1 MSIISSF
8 LSVVKQNSMNYR
20 DKEVDKPLLFRD
32 CVIKDVACFQYS
44 TLRKHVKFVHCT
56 FNEDVVWGNE
66 KERETFSRAEQDIVF
81 HDCTFRKRVL
91 MDGIECGGGIYFKD
105 CHFEYESTDE
115 QDYSLSISG
124 GANIQI
130 GIEFDTCDFRGGI
143 NLNATTIFKLGC
155 FFNRVKID
163 NEKCILNFIAANFA
177 KELSFNE
184 CYINCNSIIANCA
197 KASHILIGTN
207 NKRLFEVSYRENELD
222 DIVFYQEQFAKNR
235 DTFVE
240 KHIPKVLKVV
250 VYPFLVHIITEDGV
264 FLGIFTDSK
273 IMTIVRANIFKVQAV
288 FDFSYIK
295 LDEKFSI
302 GHCII
307 QSNLIDISN
316 IHTRDIEVFNSVC
329 EGNIIDFR
337 HLQAGWIFNIHHN
350 VIETML
356 LTFNGIT
363 CYGGLFMNNIKYLQ
377 KQESDE
383 DYDID
388 LSFSHYGKNL
398 HIDNIILD
406 HDRKEREVLRIN
418 FQSSK
423 IANKFIC
430 NNIVTSNDKYLLYLC
445 MQSMDI
451 FEWEYT
457 NKYTNVFLDV
467 NNAHFSSFKFA
478 QDENDSDLSNG
489 YEFMLKHIVPESK
502 PHYLKNCESILRN
515 SDKTKTKA
523 DEIRRTRTKYLL
535 HAKYSKT
542 MYPIINWIYRL
553 TDYGLSNKRLISY
566 AFFAIIC
573 MGIINICFSVNQ
585 FDTSLLSLGNT
596 FIVLKAF
603 LQSFVDFFPMID
615 TNTDGDSVIIL
626 GKIDNKA
633 IYNCILFP
641 YKVYGFFLISILIAS
656 ISGVFQPRND

>member
-8 LSVVKQNSMNYR
+8 ISVVKQNSMNYR

-44 TLRKHVKFVHCT
+44 TLRKHVKFEHCT

-66 KERETFSRAEQDIVF
+66 KERETSSRAEQDIVF

-155 FFNRVKID
+155 FFYRVNID

-197 KASHILIGTN
+197 IASHILIGTN
-207 NKRLFEVSYRENELD
+207 NQRLFELSYREKELD
-222 DIVFYQEQFAKNR
+222 DSVFYQEQFVKNK
-235 DTFVE
+235 DAFSE
-240 KHIPKVLKVV
+240 QPPKIVKVV
-250 VYPFLVHIITEDGV
+250 VYSFFVHIITEHEV
-264 FLGIFTDSK
+264 YMGIFTDSNK
-273 IMTIVRANIFKVQAV
+273 MAIVKANMFRLQTVL
-288 FDFSYIK
+288 DFSYSK
-295 LDEKFSI
+295 LDDKFSI

-316 IHTRDIEVFNSVC
+316 ICTRDIEIFNSLC
-329 EGNIIDFR
+329 ESNIIDFR
-337 HLQAGWIFNIHHN
+337 HLHSGWIFNIHHN
-350 VIETML
+350 VIETIL
-356 LTFNGIT
+356 LTFNGLT
-363 CYGGLFMNNIKYLQ
+363 CNGGLFMNNIKYLQ
-377 KQESDE
+377 KQETNE
-383 DYDID
+383 DYGID
-388 LSFSHYGKNL
+388 LSFSHYGINL
-398 HIDNIILD
+398 DINNILLD
-406 HDRKEREVLRIN
+406 YDGKEKVFLIIK

-430 NNIVTSNDKYLLYLC
+430 NNITTADEKHTLYLN

-451 FEWEYT
+451 GEWEYT
-457 NKYTNVFLDV
+457 NKASNVLVDV
-467 NNAHFSSFKFA
+467 NNTIFSAFKFA
-478 QDENDSDLSNG
+478 QDEDDSDVANG
-489 YEFMLKHIVPESK
+489 YQFMSKYIVPESILD
-502 PHYLKNCESILRN
+502 YLKNCEKILRN
-515 SDKTKTKA
+515 SDKTKNKA
-523 DEIRRTRTKYLL
+523 DEIRRKRINNLL
-535 HAKYSKT
+535 EAKYSGA
-542 MYPIINWIYRL
+542 MLSIIKVIYRL
-553 TDYGLSNKRLISY
+553 TDYGLSNKSLISH
-566 AFFAIIC
+566 ACLAIIC
-573 MGIINICFSVNQ
+573 MGIINICFSVNH
-585 FDTSLLSLGNT
+585 FDASSLSWENT
-596 FIVLKAF
+596 FLVLKAF
-603 LQSFVDFFPMID
+603 LQSFIDFFPMID
-615 TNTDGDSVIIL
+615 TATDGDSVIIL

>member
-44 TLRKHVKFVHCT
+44 TLRKHVKFEHCT

-66 KERETFSRAEQDIVF
+66 KERETSSRAEQDIVF

-105 CHFEYESTDE
+105 CRFEYESKDE
-115 QDYSLSISG
+115 LDYSLSISG

-155 FFNRVKID
+155 FFYRVNID

-184 CYINCNSIIANCA
+184 CYINCNSIIADCA

-222 DIVFYQEQFAKNR
+222 DIVFYHEQFAKNR

-383 DYDID
+383 DYGID
-388 LSFSHYGKNL
+388 LSFSHYGINL
-398 HIDNIILD
+398 DINNILLD
-406 HDRKEREVLRIN
+406 YDGKEKVFLIIK

-430 NNIVTSNDKYLLYLC
+430 NNITTADEKHTLYLN

-451 FEWEYT
+451 GEWKYT
-457 NKYTNVFLDV
+457 NKASNVLVDV
-467 NNAHFSSFKFA
+467 NNTIFSAFKFA
-478 QDENDSDLSNG
+478 QDEDDSDVANG
-489 YEFMLKHIVPESK
+489 YQFMSKYIVPESILD
-502 PHYLKNCESILRN
+502 YLKNCEKILRN

-523 DEIRRTRTKYLL
+523 DEIRRKRIENLL
-535 HAKYSKT
+535 EAKYSGA
-542 MYPIINWIYRL
+542 MLSIIKVIYR
-553 TDYGLSNKRLISY
+553 
-566 AFFAIIC
+566 
-573 MGIINICFSVNQ
+573 
-585 FDTSLLSLGNT
+585 
-596 FIVLKAF
+596 
-603 LQSFVDFFPMID
+603 
-615 TNTDGDSVIIL
+615 
-626 GKIDNKA
+626 
-633 IYNCILFP
+633 
-641 YKVYGFFLISILIAS
+641 
-656 ISGVFQPRND
+656 